1 MGWLEPSHWQII
13 LSVATPVAVALIL
26 FALEA
31 RGPLA
36 PSLQKSLGLVGPY
49 FTSVAILF
57 GLMSA
62 LLMNDVWQKD
72 NAARQSVQAEDDA
85 MRALFQ
91 LARANDLPELTPL
104 LKAYAA
110 AAAKETPYSHAAAD
124 ARQHTDRAYEAI
136 VSTVSHAYGL
146 ESATRIFLLSTAA
159 EMRRAR
165 DRRIYVA
172 DDETVGIKWLSIIF
186 LGALTQIA
194 VMLVHTGSRTAVRV
208 SVALFTV
215 AFTFCLLIVAVFD
228 TPFEVTLANEPG
240 RTFHQTLEELEGS
253 S

>member
-1 MGWLEPSHWQII
+1 MRRRRRRR
-13 LSVATPVAVALIL
+13 TPI
-26 FALEA
+26 
-31 RGPLA
+31 RA
-36 PSLQKSLGLVGPY
+36 P
-49 FTSVAILF
+49 
-57 GLMSA
+57 
-62 LLMNDVWQKD
+62 
-72 NAARQSVQAEDDA
+72 R
-85 MRALFQ
+85 
-91 LARANDLPELTPL
+91 
-104 LKAYAA
+104 
-110 AAAKETPYSHAAAD
+110 AD

-208 SVALFTV
+208 SVSLFTV
-215 AFTFCLLIVAVFD
+215 AFTFCLLIVAMFD

-240 RTFHQTLEELEGS
+240 RTFHQTLEELQAQ
-253 S
+253 

>member
-1 MGWLEPSHWQII
+1 MNWLGPSSWQII

-91 LARANDLPELTPL
+91 LARANALPELTPL
-104 LKAYAA
+104 LKTYAA
-110 AAAKETPYSHAAAD
+110 AAAKENPYSRAAPD
-124 ARQHTDRAYEAI
+124 ARQNTDRAYEAI
-136 VSTVSHAYGL
+136 VSTLSNAYGI

-165 DRRIYVA
+165 DRRLYVA
-172 DDETVGIKWLSIIF
+172 DDETVGIKWLSIIV
-186 LGALTQIA
+186 LGALTQVA

-240 RTFHQTLEELEGS
+240 KTFHQTLEELEGS

>member
-1 MGWLEPSHWQII
+1 MGWLESSHWQIV
-13 LSVATPVAVALIL
+13 LSVAMPVAVALLL

-36 PSLQKSLGLVGPY
+36 PFLQKSLGLVGPY

-72 NAARQSVQAEDDA
+72 NAANQSVQAEDDA

-91 LARANDLPELTPL
+91 LARANDLPELSSL
-104 LKAYAA
+104 LKTYAET
-110 AAAKETPYSHAAAD
+110 AAKENPHSRAAPD
-124 ARQHTDRAYEAI
+124 ARQQTDRAYEAI
-136 VSTVSHAYGL
+136 VSSVSHAYGV
-146 ESATRIFLLSTAA
+146 EGATRSFILSTAT

-165 DRRIYVA
+165 DRRLYLA
-172 DDETVGIKWLSIIF
+172 DDETVGIKWLSIIV

-194 VMLVHTGSRTAVRV
+194 ILLVHTGSRRAVRV
-208 SVALFTV
+208 SVSLFTV
-215 AFTFCLLIVAVFD
+215 AFTFCLLIVAIFD
-228 TPFEVTLANEPG
+228 TPFEVTLVNEPG
-240 RTFHQTLEELEGS
+240 RTFHQTLEELEAS
-253 S
+253 P